1 MRSLQQQEIKRN
13 TQVDKLILQWKTP
26 QNKDKVL
33 LLVEGFQDI
42 EFYNKFFSQETVGL
56 RSCGGCNSMKNI
68 YEGIQRKQ
76 MIFKFNLAICDS
88 DFARINQKPP
98 FGENVFYAD
107 THDHEMMC
115 ICCENAFGSILALVN
130 LSRIDVIFNTIVSE
144 LKELSIFKWYNYT
157 HRYNCIFRHLELLN
171 TSQVELSDFSYLYDS
186 IKANSPKMSGECTLD
201 ALKRFAQEK
210 ENSID
215 WKEMTNGH
223 DFIKRFT
230 GYCRRSSLGQF
241 PEKKIRA
248 VLHDS
253 FSHQDFF
260 QTQLCSD
267 IQKWENLKSKL
278 ILFRGDN

>member
-56 RSCGGCNSMKNI
+56 RSCGGCNSMKTI

-115 ICCENAFGSILALVN
+115 ICCENAFGSILALGN
-130 LSRIDVIFNTIVSE
+130 LSQNDDIFNKIVLE
-144 LKELSIFKWYNYT
+144 LKELSLFKWYNYT
-157 HRYNCIFRHLELLN
+157 NRYNCVFRSLDIMN
-171 TSQVELSDFSYLYDS
+171 MRQVQLSDYAHLYS
-186 IKANSPKMSGECTLD
+186 AVCAQSSNISEECILV
-201 ALKRFAQEK
+201 ALQQFASDK
-210 ENSID
+210 ESHIN
-215 WKEMTNGH
+215 WKEITNGH
-223 DFIKRFT
+223 DFIKRFA
-230 GYCRRSSLGQF
+230 GYCKRNSLGQF
-241 PEKKIRA
+241 SEKKVRTT
-248 VLHDS
+248 LHDN
-253 FSHQDFF
+253 FSIQDFS
-260 QTQLCSD
+260 QTQLCSA
-267 IQKWENLKSKL
+267 IRNWENLNSRQVL
-278 ILFRGDN
+278 SSNDN